1 MNVSKYSYNPFIT
14 VRVHKGLSLSSVQLP
29 ASPALSPVLS
39 LSLSPSLFLYLCH
52 LFITQKLSLCLDL
65 SIAPLCHLY
74 LFFLFIPAPSLAY
87 SCFFFSSFFLW
98 QALCLFTSLSFLSLS
113 PSFALCFSLFLI
125 GQRHCTGRGEA
136 LIRPCAVVPTELCDT
151 WLMLSK
157 SDCAFVCVW
166 TFLHWI
172 HIIVLFLGEAGIL
185 I

>member
-1 MNVSKYSYNPFIT
+1 MNVSKYSHNPFIT

-29 ASPALSPVLS
+29 ASLPCALALSQSQSFFVSLPSFYHSKALSVSGPLHCSFVSPLFVL
-39 LSLSPSLFLYLCH
+39 
-52 LFITQKLSLCLDL
+52 
-65 SIAPLCHLY
+65 PLHTCPQPRL
-74 LFFLFIPAPSLAY
+74 LL
-87 SCFFFSSFFLW
+87 FFFSSFFLW